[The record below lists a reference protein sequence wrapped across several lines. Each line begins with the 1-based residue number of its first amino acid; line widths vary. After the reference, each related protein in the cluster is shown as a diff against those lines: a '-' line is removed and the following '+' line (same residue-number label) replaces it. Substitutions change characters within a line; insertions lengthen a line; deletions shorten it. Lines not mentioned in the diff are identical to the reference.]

1 MRGRHVGIAEEGA
14 GEQGEGM
21 PSDSVYARMI
31 AGKSVESGRI
41 RHLRSVLARGL
52 SLRCPRCGAAPLF
65 RGLFSMYEDCL
76 SCDLRFEREQGYFV
90 GAIYINYAVTVVIAI
105 AGYFALDHF
114 IGLSPAYQLILWGS
128 FAVWFPLVFF
138 RYSRSL
144 WLSLDYIFNPE
155 SPRGER
161 HRGPRG

>member
-1 MRGRHVGIAEEGA
+1 
-14 GEQGEGM
+14 
-21 PSDSVYARMI
+21 
-31 AGKSVESGRI
+31 
-41 RHLRSVLARGL
+41 
-52 SLRCPRCGAAPLF
+52 
-65 RGLFSMYEDCL
+65 MYQDCL

-105 AGYFALDHF
+105 AGYFAFDHV
-114 IGLSPAYQLILWGS
+114 IGLSLAPQLILWGS

-155 SPRGER
+155 
-161 HRGPRG
+161 GPGV